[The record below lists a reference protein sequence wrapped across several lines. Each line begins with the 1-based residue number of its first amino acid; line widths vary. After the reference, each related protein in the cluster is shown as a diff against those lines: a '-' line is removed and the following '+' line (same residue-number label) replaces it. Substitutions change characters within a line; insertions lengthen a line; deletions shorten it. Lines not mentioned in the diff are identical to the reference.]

1 MKHKL
6 LVLPLLII
14 GLLAGL
20 VGCDLLSTAGCIDRG
35 SFPGGCK
42 RFV

>member
-1 MKHKL
+1 MKRKL
-6 LVLPLLII
+6 FVLPLLII

-20 VGCDLLSTAGCIDRG
+20 FGCDLLSTAGCIDRG
-35 SFPGGCK
+35 NFPGGCT